1 MHSLSELAKEADEIT
16 ILTAYYSSSFFYDF
30 FSVIPEKS
38 RNKCKISLILNGF
51 AGFRLEEQLEDLE
64 NLESNLTT
72 LNYKDIRMY
81 LNTDTS
87 LFHSKLYCFS
97 SEDDAHWFIGSA
109 NASHSAFTQNEEI
122 LFHLTEA
129 YPPFSAY
136 LQNVINN
143 SVPYKEIQN
152 IDIDCMIKFWRTG
165 LIYYKPNANIQFT
178 FSRLKIPNWVKK
190 QLTEIQNPPPYT
202 NPGEPWGAFNIK
214 LALDFEDE
222 EEKLQARH
230 NPWSIETCFGFW
242 VPSVYMERLDEK
254 IDEASAKKA
263 MLFQEMSD
271 KMEEIGE
278 ENILKQFSKY
288 ISGVNNNLDSIYGNF
303 EWKENDRIIV
313 KYDDEYYAGTIS
325 KVKKKSIDVIFDDG
339 DTNTIKKDDND
350 IAGLGKKRNEKQVFQ
365 KKS

>member
-1 MHSLSELAKEADEIT
+1 
-16 ILTAYYSSSFFYDF
+16 
-30 FSVIPEKS
+30 
-38 RNKCKISLILNGF
+38 
-51 AGFRLEEQLEDLE
+51 
-64 NLESNLTT
+64 
-72 LNYKDIRMY
+72 
-81 LNTDTS
+81 
-87 LFHSKLYCFS
+87 
-97 SEDDAHWFIGSA
+97 
-109 NASHSAFTQNEEI
+109 
-122 LFHLTEA
+122 
-129 YPPFSAY
+129 
-136 LQNVINN
+136 
-143 SVPYKEIQN
+143 
-152 IDIDCMIKFWRTG
+152 MIKFWRTG